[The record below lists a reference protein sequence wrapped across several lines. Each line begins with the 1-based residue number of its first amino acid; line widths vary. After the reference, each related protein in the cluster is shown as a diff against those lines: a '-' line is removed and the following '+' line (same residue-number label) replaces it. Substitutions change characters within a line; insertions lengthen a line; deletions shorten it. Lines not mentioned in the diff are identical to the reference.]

1 MFHLQAEILTCMQ
14 HIKKYWIDK
23 LKRKCNHD
31 FEENTNEAGH
41 KVIMAVGYTES
52 SDGKKC
58 PFFLSSHSIFKI
70 DITVIKRLGY

>member
-1 MFHLQAEILTCMQ
+1 M
-14 HIKKYWIDK
+14 KK
-23 LKRKCNHD
+23 KCHHD

-58 PFFLSSHSIFKI
+58 PLFLSSHSIFKI
-70 DITVIKRLGY
+70 DITVIKRSGY